1 MFERDELVMRREE
14 SERIIKKALLN
25 DLLKL
30 GDEVLVD
37 IVEWLWDNYGIKAR
51 REKKDVEKK
60 ILRSKDIS
68 SRELAVFMLD
78 KGVKINEELWFAE
91 LRKNV
96 QDNKQTTG
104 K

>member
-1 MFERDELVMRREE
+1 MVMRREE

-25 DLLKL
+25 DLLNL
-30 GDEVLVD
+30 GDKVLVD
-37 IVEWLWDNYGIKAR
+37 LVEWLWDNYGIKAR
-51 REKKDVEKK
+51 RERNDVEKK

-78 KGVKINEELWFAE
+78 KGVKINEELWFSE
-91 LRKNV
+91 FRKNV
-96 QDNKQTTG
+96 QDNKQATG